1 MPLSE
6 VVYVAAVLA
15 LSVFTIGS
23 GAASTHHTA
32 YEMRIAKILAAR
44 GQNFR
49 LRVVYPLIRIPG
61 RESKDYLSYS
71 QLFSLPLWTFSE
83 NHKLITGVNLMQPK
97 LLMKIW
103 TGKH

>member
-61 RESKDYLSYS
+61 RVQGLLELLPSSFHF
-71 QLFSLPLWTFSE
+71 LFGPFLRSTSSLL
-83 NHKLITGVNLMQPK
+83 V
-97 LLMKIW
+97 
-103 TGKH
+103 